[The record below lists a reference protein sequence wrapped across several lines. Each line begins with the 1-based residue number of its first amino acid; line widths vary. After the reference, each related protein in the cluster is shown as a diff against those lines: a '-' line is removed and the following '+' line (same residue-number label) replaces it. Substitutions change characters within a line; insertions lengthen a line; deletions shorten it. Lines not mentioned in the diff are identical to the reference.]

1 MTRNTAD
8 RETFLADI
16 IITAVEGPY
25 GVATWAVVNQYRWYD
40 PSIAPGTMEPS
51 PTGGGNAA
59 VSITCEL
66 GEADEATH
74 DVDLDT
80 IERGLRVLR
89 QLHPSWYSRSFA
101 GDDPDYD
108 QIDAD
113 AVLQCG
119 VLGNVIY
126 G

>member
-1 MTRNTAD
+1 MTRTAD
-8 RETFLADI
+8 RESFLASI

-25 GVATWAVVNQYRWYD
+25 GVATWAIVNQYGWYD
-40 PSIAPGTMEPS
+40 PAIAPGTMEPS
-51 PTGGGNAA
+51 PAGGGNAA
-59 VSITCEL
+59 VSITYEPGEP
-66 GEADEATH
+66 GEATRE
-74 DVDLDT
+74 VDLDT

-89 QLHPSWYSRSFA
+89 QLHPDWYSRSFA
-101 GDDPDYD
+101 GEDPDYD

-119 VLGNVIY
+119 VLGDVIY